1 MKGALTLTKKE
12 RLSSRRT
19 IEELFAGGKSRSLVA
34 FPIRLV
40 YMRQPAAGEGKA
52 DKQMMV
58 SVPKRFLKRA
68 VDRNRVKRQ
77 IREAYRLNKQLV
89 NCPEGEQLALA
100 FIWLDGQLY
109 DSQTVEK
116 QVRNLL
122 IRLSEKL

>member
-19 IEELFAGGKSRSLVA
+19 IEELFAGGKSRSLAA

-40 YMRQPAAGEGKA
+40 YMRQPATGENSA
-52 DKQMMV
+52 DKQILV
-58 SVPKRFLKRA
+58 SVPKRCLKHA

-89 NCPEGEQLALA
+89 DCPEGEQLIMA
-100 FIWLDGQLY
+100 FIWLDRQLY
-109 DSQTVEK
+109 DSKVVEK
-116 QVRNLL
+116 QVKGLL
-122 IRLSEKL
+122 IRMSEKL